1 MYIYVYVYVYTHL
14 HMSCVAQICE
24 SYLQLDDWQ
33 DVIDWQDTL
42 QQYRSE
48 HTGTALYR
56 AFTAPYDMNYIK

>member
-1 MYIYVYVYVYTHL
+1 LYFLLYTHTNSPTCPVL
-14 HMSCVAQICE
+14 TQICE